1 MIVFADATV
10 VVVQGLDAGLA
21 DPVLPRV
28 PNPRPAAFYT
38 VRRVGGPR
46 RNIVTDSPT
55 ITVESWGGSDEDAA
69 DMAQLARA
77 VLHDLLGTVV
87 DGVLVCKV
95 DEFSGPVNLP
105 DPLSDQPRYTQ
116 TFSVALRAT

>member
-1 MIVFADATV
+1 MIVFADATDITI
-10 VVVQGLDAGLA
+10 QLLDAGLVE
-21 DPVLPRV
+21 PVLPRV
-28 PNPRPAAFYT
+28 PNPRPTTFYT

-55 ITVESWGGSDEDAA
+55 ITVESWAGSDEDAA

-77 VLHDLLGTVV
+77 VLHDALGTVIA
-87 DGVLVCKV
+87 GVLVCKV

>member
-1 MIVFADATV
+1 
-10 VVVQGLDAGLA
+10 
-21 DPVLPRV
+21 
-28 PNPRPAAFYT
+28 
-38 VRRVGGPR
+38 
-46 RNIVTDSPT
+46 
-55 ITVESWGGSDEDAA
+55 
-69 DMAQLARA
+69 MAQLARA